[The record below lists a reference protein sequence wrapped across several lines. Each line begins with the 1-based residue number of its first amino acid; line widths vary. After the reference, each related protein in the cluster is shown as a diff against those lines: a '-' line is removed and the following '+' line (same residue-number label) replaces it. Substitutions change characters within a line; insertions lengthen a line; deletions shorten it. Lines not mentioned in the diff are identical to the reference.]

1 MSVSPT
7 VKNNIPKSFDFLPL
21 RVSFIP
27 SLRIAGFAPA
37 LPLPRVI
44 MYENSDRGSKLAKP
58 IPNRKMTA
66 TEKHIFKASINMRSV
81 SVYRIRLPNAT
92 ITKVIE
98 MAIK

>member
-1 MSVSPT
+1 MSVNPT
-7 VKNNIPKSFDFLPL
+7 VKNNIPKSFDFLLL

-44 MYENSDRGSKLAKP
+44 VYENSDRGSKLAEP

-66 TEKHIFKASINMRSV
+66 TEKHTSKASINMRSV
-81 SVYRIRLPNAT
+81 SVHRIRLPNAT